1 MKKNI
6 LLFAL
11 IISFIS
17 CEDKNDFLHLSITNQ
32 TSNDIS
38 NMKLY
43 TYVGGG
49 EGKLIFQD
57 SLFIGSISK
66 GQKLEKDWDLNN
78 LVKSDGSYYLVFTN
92 NKNSV
97 DKKFGYFSNGILI
110 DKKYN
115 ILISDNEITV
125 NQ

>member
-1 MKKNI
+1 MKKTI

-49 EGKLIFQD
+49 EGKMIFQD

>member
-1 MKKNI
+1 MKKTI

-66 GQKLEKDWDLNN
+66 GQKLEKDWDLKN

-125 NQ
+125 TQ

>member
-1 MKKNI
+1 MRKTI

-66 GQKLEKDWDLNN
+66 GQKLEKDWDLKN

-125 NQ
+125 TQ

>member
-1 MKKNI
+1 MRKAI

-49 EGKLIFQD
+49 EGKMIFQD

-66 GQKLEKDWDLNN
+66 GQKLEKDWDLKN

>member
-1 MKKNI
+1 MKKTI

>member
-1 MKKNI
+1 MRKTI

-11 IISFIS
+11 IISFMS

-66 GQKLEKDWDLNN
+66 GQKLEKDWDLKN

-125 NQ
+125 TQ

>member
-1 MKKNI
+1 
-6 LLFAL
+6 
-11 IISFIS
+11 
-17 CEDKNDFLHLSITNQ
+17 
-32 TSNDIS
+32 
-38 NMKLY
+38 MKLY

-66 GQKLEKDWDLNN
+66 GQKLEKDWDLKN

-125 NQ
+125 TQ

>member
-66 GQKLEKDWDLNN
+66 GQKLEKDWDLKN

-125 NQ
+125 TQ

>member
-1 MKKNI
+1 MRKAI

-32 TSNDIS
+32 TSNDITDL
-38 NMKLY
+38 KLY

-57 SLFIGSISK
+57 SLFIGAISK
-66 GQKLEKDWDLNN
+66 GQKLEKYWDLKN

-92 NKNSV
+92 NKNV
-97 DKKFGYFSNGILI
+97 LDKTFGYFSNGILI
-110 DKKYN
+110 NEKYS
-115 ILISDNEITV
+115 ILISDYEIVVT
-125 NQ
+125 Q

>member
-66 GQKLEKDWDLNN
+66 GQKLEKDWDLKN

>member
-1 MKKNI
+1 MKKAI
-6 LLFAL
+6 LLFSL

-17 CEDKNDFLHLSITNQ
+17 CEDKNDFLHLSIANH
-32 TSNDIS
+32 TSHDIS

-66 GQKLEKDWDLNN
+66 GQKLEKDWDLKN

-125 NQ
+125 TQ

>member
-66 GQKLEKDWDLNN
+66 GQKFEKDWDLKN

>member
-49 EGKLIFQD
+49 EGKMIFQD

>member
-1 MKKNI
+1 MKKAI
-6 LLFAL
+6 LLFSL

-66 GQKLEKDWDLNN
+66 GQKLEKDWDLKN

-125 NQ
+125 TQ

>member
-1 MKKNI
+1 MRKAI

-32 TSNDIS
+32 TSNDITDL
-38 NMKLY
+38 KLY

>member
-1 MKKNI
+1 MKKTV

-11 IISFIS
+11 IISFMS

-38 NMKLY
+38 DLKLY

-49 EGKLIFQD
+49 EGRMIFQD
-57 SLFIGSISK
+57 SLFIGNISK
-66 GQKLEKDWDLNN
+66 GQKLEKDWDLKN

-125 NQ
+125 TQ

>member
-1 MKKNI
+1 MKKAI

-11 IISFIS
+11 IILFIS

-66 GQKLEKDWDLNN
+66 GQKLEKDWDLKN

-125 NQ
+125 TQ

>member
-1 MKKNI
+1 MRKAI

>member
-32 TSNDIS
+32 TSNDITDL
-38 NMKLY
+38 KLY